1 MKILGEG
8 KPENQNHAMIFCFSE
23 SIQTVDMNQENHLAE
38 AFKMRNLL
46 QARPLSR
53 LQPADVRSPS
63 GLRAQS
69 TSTASAGHAV
79 HSSRSVPI
87 CVTQPAP
94 CEPNA
99 A

>member
-46 QARPLSR
+46 QARLP
-53 LQPADVRSPS
+53 PV
-63 GLRAQS
+63 QS
-69 TSTASAGHAV
+69 K
-79 HSSRSVPI
+79 
-87 CVTQPAP
+87 
-94 CEPNA
+94 
-99 A
+99 